1 MSYITTLHDLIKDLE
16 RDSSVISSM
25 ALGSKLSDF
34 SLEHDLSAFAN
45 QDKEKV
51 LVQTALERLVTL
63 QLLNISDAEDIT
75 RRLLQ
80 ETSFY
85 GAFFELGTCGWMLRH
100 GLWFQPQVRFN
111 PPEILNPN
119 SCTVDGVLVAFDTA
133 FDIKAFGLAAYL
145 VDLLKRKL
153 TARIPGLRV
162 TINGGMDVDVKTVEK
177 DALGQLARIEAE
189 LRNNRVVTI
198 PSLGWTITPIQG
210 RPPLVTNVRTS
221 GPYKQ
226 AEELRYHPFN
236 HAAQFTT
243 QKPFM
248 LIFSYLYRFNTFLH
262 DDSSGLTEKFFRSLA
277 RRAFI
282 QLSSDTHPGSQ
293 YDSKMPNGV
302 TVGDASALL
311 SAILFVDLGIERY
324 HVFFNPRA
332 KHPIPQGIESF
343 MMNIQHPNALA
354 SYDDFAHDNY

>member
-16 RDSSVISSM
+16 RGSSVVGSM

-45 QDKEKV
+45 QQQEKD
-51 LVQTALERLVTL
+51 LVRAALERLVTVR
-63 QLLNISDAEDIT
+63 LLDVSDAEDMI

-85 GAFFELGTCGWMLRH
+85 GAFFELATYGWMVRH
-100 GLWFQPQVRFN
+100 GLPFQPQVRLD
-111 PPEILNPN
+111 PPEVLNPN
-119 SCTVDGVLVAFDTA
+119 GCTVDGVLGLFDTA

-145 VDLLKRKL
+145 ANLLLQKL
-153 TARIPGLRV
+153 TAKIPGLRA
-162 TINGGMDVDVKTVEK
+162 TISGSMDVDVKMVEK
-177 DALGQLARIEAE
+177 DALGQLISIEAE
-189 LRNNRVVTI
+189 LRNNRDVKI
-198 PSLGWTITPIQG
+198 PSLGWTISRIHG
-210 RPPLVTNVRTS
+210 RPALVTSARTS

-243 QKPFM
+243 QKSFM
-248 LIFSYLYRFNTFLH
+248 LIFSYIQRLNPFLS
-262 DDSSGLTEKFFRSLA
+262 DDSSRLTEKFFRSLA

-282 QLSSDTHPGSQ
+282 QLSNDTQPASK
-293 YDSKMPNGV
+293 YDSKVPNGI

-311 SAILFVDLGIERY
+311 SAILFVDLGTERY

-332 KHPIPQGIESF
+332 NHPIPQGIESF
-343 MMNIQHPNALA
+343 AVNMHNPNALA
-354 SYDDFAHDNY
+354 SHDDFKHDNY